1 MGTPATTRIANE
13 DDYIEH
19 HTRWDGFPEE
29 IIGYMQNLS
38 SKWET
43 AIELFKD
50 KITDDS
56 QGTVGLTEWASNFEK
71 LLEQYKESPT
81 IEITS
86 LLLCFLSFTH
96 HHVLPHKAPDD
107 LLSYWGEGEPDVTAQ
122 LINGGFTYTKLDED
136 DEEPE
141 DGENRPS
148 LKQPDITVVVKPIPD
163 DFKVMRIYNLNKE
176 GQLVEDDYVDFKY
189 KDITEEELFANVLHL
204 PLFLRDVYTLTKT
217 TRTER
222 KNNDYKDDSLTRLF
236 QKIAEFYQP
245 TTEYIRYGRDSHD
258 KVRTLAERKKS
269 ISDSLDNAESMIPFD
284 LYTSSLGNHI
294 ALANPGKVFPLTKGE
309 SLSEYT
315 VSFKVAMFDNR
326 LNSIYCNI
334 PNKSE
339 EEMLS
344 LLNDVTLRFDFRMH
358 RFNTYHKVD
367 NISEQIEFLQLICD
381 EPYLGIH
388 YEEALISLM
397 ENQYSIEM
405 NNLLESN
412 E

>member
-13 DDYIEH
+13 HDYIEH
-19 HTRWDGFPEE
+19 HTRWDGFPDE
-29 IIGYMQNLS
+29 IIGYMKKLS
-38 SKWET
+38 SNWEN
-43 AIELFKD
+43 ALELFKE

-56 QGTVGLTEWASNFEK
+56 QGTVGLTEWASNFQKLIEQHEK
-71 LLEQYKESPT
+71 EPT
-81 IEITS
+81 IETTS

-107 LLSYWGEGEPDVTAQ
+107 LLSYWGEEEPDVTAQ
-122 LINGGFTYTKLDED
+122 LINGVFTYSKSDEYNDED
-136 DEEPE
+136 EENTEAVEQPE
-141 DGENRPS
+141 VN
-148 LKQPDITVVVKPIPD
+148 VVVKNIPD
-163 DFKVMRIYNLNKE
+163 DFKVMRIYHLNKE
-176 GQLVEDDYVDFKY
+176 GQLTEDDYVDFKY
-189 KDITEEELFANVLHL
+189 KDITEEDLFASVLHL
-204 PLFLRDVYTLTKT
+204 PLFLRDVYTLTKI

-222 KNNDYKDDSLTRLF
+222 KNKDYKDDSLTRLF

-245 TTEYIRYGRDSHD
+245 TSEYIRYGRDSHD
-258 KVRTLAERKKS
+258 KIRTLAERKKS
-269 ISDSLDNAESMIPFD
+269 ISDSLDNADSMIPFD

-358 RFNTYHKVD
+358 RFNNYHKVD

-381 EPYLGIH
+381 ETYLGIH
-388 YEEALISLM
+388 YEETLISLM

>member
-13 DDYIEH
+13 HDYIEH
-19 HTRWDGFPEE
+19 HTRWDGFPDE
-29 IIGYMQNLS
+29 IIQYMKNLS
-38 SKWET
+38 LNWGN
-43 AIELFKD
+43 ALDLFKE
-50 KITDDS
+50 KITADS
-56 QGTVGLTEWASNFEK
+56 HGTVGLTEWASNFEQ
-71 LLEQYKESPT
+71 LLEKHEDAPT
-81 IEITS
+81 IETTS

-96 HHVLPHKAPDD
+96 HHVLPHKAPND

-122 LINGGFTYTKLDED
+122 LVNGKVNYTKEED
-136 DEEPE
+136 NDQPE
-141 DGENRPS
+141 VNV
-148 LKQPDITVVVKPIPD
+148 TVKSIPD
-163 DFKVMRIYNLNKE
+163 GFKVMRIYNLNKE
-176 GQLVEDDYVDFKY
+176 GKLTEDDYVDFKY
-189 KDITEEELFANVLHL
+189 KDITEEDLFASILHL

-222 KNNDYKDDSLTRLF
+222 KNKDYKDDSLTRLF

-245 TTEYIRYGRDSHD
+245 TSEYIRYGRDSHD
-258 KVRTLAERKKS
+258 KIRTLTERKKS
-269 ISDSLDNAESMIPFD
+269 ISDSLDNADSMIPFD

-358 RFNTYHKVD
+358 RFNNYHKVD
-367 NISEQIEFLQLICD
+367 NISEQIEFLQLIC
-381 EPYLGIH
+381 EETYLGIH
-388 YEEALISLM
+388 YEETLISLM